1 MFIKPRTTPEI
12 ILKLQALHRRLDP
25 THKKQPLILQD
36 LLKRKRGYKGEQN
49 LDKYLEYL
57 PQKDYLFLCDLN
69 LIADHRAFQIDTL
82 VISPYLIIIIE
93 SKNFFGTL
101 FFDQHTKQMLRTYK
115 GETEAFPDPIT
126 QTHRQRI
133 QLLHWFQENKI
144 RPAPIE
150 TLVSIGDPSTILQTN
165 PGQHEIFKKI
175 LQAEQIPERIQQ
187 LEQESKDK
195 ILTPYMLQRISE
207 CILAQLQPPDT
218 TDILEKYNIPST
230 ELLQGVRCPSCAHI
244 PIHRTHGNWY
254 CPRCHQQKQ
263 KAHQQ
268 TIRDHLHLTASL
280 SNKQCRKLLQINSI
294 NTTTRL
300 LNAME
305 LSTKGIGKAKT
316 YHLST

>member
-1 MFIKPRTTPEI
+1 MFIKPRSTPEI
-12 ILKLQALHRRLDP
+12 ILKLQALNRRLDP
-25 THKKQPLILQD
+25 THSKQPRILQD
-36 LLKRKRGYKGEQN
+36 LIKRKRGYTGEQN

-57 PQKDYLFLCDLN
+57 PKKDYLFLCDLK
-69 LIADHRAFQIDTL
+69 LVADHLIFQIDTL
-82 VISPYLIIIIE
+82 VLTPYLIVIIE

-126 QTHRQRI
+126 QTHRQKI

-144 RPAPIE
+144 RPAPVE

-165 PGQHEIFKKI
+165 PDKHAIFQKI

-187 LEQESKDK
+187 LEKQSKDK
-195 ILTPYMLQRISE
+195 ILSPYMLQRISE
-207 CILAQLQPPDT
+207 CLLAQLQPTDA
-218 TDILEKYNIPST
+218 TDILEKCQIPPT
-230 ELLQGVRCPSCAHI
+230 ELLQGVRCPSCTHI

-254 CPRCHQQKQ
+254 CPRCHQPNQ

-268 TIRDHLHLTASL
+268 TIRDQLHLTTSL
-280 SNKQCRKLLQINSI
+280 SNKQCRRLLQLNSI

-300 LNAME
+300 LNGMG
-305 LSTKGIGKAKT
+305 LSTKGIGKTKT